1 MIEKPLTICHFADT
15 HIRNLKFHDEYR
27 YVFNQIYKKLL
38 SQKPDYIVHCGDL
51 AHTKTQLSPE
61 YFALASEFLKNLA
74 DIAPTYIILGNHDGN
89 LKNSDREDA
98 VSPIVNAL
106 NHPQLHLLKN
116 SGRVSPQSGL
126 SLNVLSIFDRGSWMK
141 PKDGDINIALYHG
154 AVMGSKT
161 GSGWAMEHG
170 DDDISIFKGHDFVM
184 LGDIHKP
191 QILDTEGRVQYSGS
205 TIQQNFSEDGRK
217 GYKLWTI
224 RSKDDFDVQHV
235 IFTNPRPFITVNLDD
250 KGKIPEHYHVPHGC
264 RLRLISTVNMDSSS
278 IRKITDLARSKYNPV
293 SLSFLNKGTSNFTSS
308 DGQEHKME
316 NMRDVS
322 IQEQYI
328 REYLKDYDL
337 NEDLMCQVLDLNTR
351 YNKEV
356 EKVEE
361 VRRNVKWNIKEME
374 FSNLFNYGQDNRL
387 DFNNLSGIV
396 GIFGKN
402 YSGKSSVIDS
412 ALYGVFGGTSK
423 AEKKNVH
430 LVNQNKN
437 KASIKMVVEADGQE
451 YQITRNLNKSYK
463 TQKGKSVPVASG
475 DLDFHNLTTDSSC
488 NGDSVKDTEANI
500 RKIFGN
506 IEDFMITSMAS
517 QLDSLAFIKEGS
529 TKRKNK
535 LAKFLDLDIFEQK
548 LNFAKKDSSEIS
560 TLIKRLKNKKIG
572 ELLVAKQEEVE
583 EINDDID
590 QQTDLCKKHTNRYEE
605 LLKELADIEQE
616 INSIPQTIIDIDEL
630 EDEIDRLDVE
640 IHKAGVKVSGN
651 KTTIKENLLAIEQAE
666 AIVSSINEHRLAQII
681 EQCSEFEKSLKA
693 SEKELQGLK
702 TKEKQ
707 SLKKISMLHDHE
719 YDPDCEYCSNNKFV
733 KDATKAKDYL
743 PTLEEE
749 IEEVEKII
757 DGWKLK
763 IFGLDKVSAEKD
775 LQILDANVKK
785 RDKFIQVNKNLEIT
799 NESIVSK
806 ISLMNNQKASLEQ
819 QRDEYN
825 ANRQAIENLS
835 SLVKT
840 KNAVKT
846 KMNEAK
852 GRKERCDKKIQ
863 DLLVE
868 LGAVKSTIK
877 RLNVEK
883 REQDELEESF
893 IAYEL
898 FMRCMHPNGI
908 AYEIIKQKLS
918 LINEEIQ
925 KCLANIVDF
934 QVMFEE
940 DGRNLD
946 INIKHPK
953 YDSRPISMGSGAEKT
968 IAAMAIRLALIE
980 ITNLPKSTLFI
991 MDEPAT
997 ALDQEHMEG
1006 FVRLIDMIKDKFKTV
1021 LLISHLDVLKDCVD
1035 KTIDIQKVD
1044 GYAKVNC

>member
-1 MIEKPLTICHFADT
+1 
-15 HIRNLKFHDEYR
+15 
-27 YVFNQIYKKLL
+27 
-38 SQKPDYIVHCGDL
+38 
-51 AHTKTQLSPE
+51 
-61 YFALASEFLKNLA
+61 
-74 DIAPTYIILGNHDGN
+74 
-89 LKNSDREDA
+89 
-98 VSPIVNAL
+98 
-106 NHPQLHLLKN
+106 
-116 SGRVSPQSGL
+116 
-126 SLNVLSIFDRGSWMK
+126 
-141 PKDGDINIALYHG
+141 
-154 AVMGSKT
+154 
-161 GSGWAMEHG
+161 
-170 DDDISIFKGHDFVM
+170 
-184 LGDIHKP
+184 
-191 QILDTEGRVQYSGS
+191 
-205 TIQQNFSEDGRK
+205 
-217 GYKLWTI
+217 
-224 RSKDDFDVQHV
+224 
-235 IFTNPRPFITVNLDD
+235 
-250 KGKIPEHYHVPHGC
+250 
-264 RLRLISTVNMDSSS
+264 MDSSS

-308 DGQEHKME
+308 GGEEHKME

-322 IQEQYI
+322 VQERYI
-328 REYLKDYDL
+328 REYLEDYEL
-337 NEDLMCQVLDLNTR
+337 NEDLMSQVLDLNTR

-374 FSNLFNYGQDNRL
+374 FSNLFNYGQGNTL
-387 DFNNLSGIV
+387 DFANLAGTV

-412 ALYGVFGGTSK
+412 ALYGIYGGTSK

-430 LVNQNKN
+430 LVNQNKT
-437 KASIKMVVEADGQE
+437 KATIRMVVEADGQS
-451 YQITRNLNKSYK
+451 YQITRNLNKSFK
-463 TQKGKSVPVASG
+463 TQRGKSVPVASG
-475 DLDFHNLTTDSSC
+475 DLDFHNITTNSSC

-500 RKIFGN
+500 RKIFGS

-517 QLDSLAFIKEGS
+517 QLDSLSFIKEGS

-535 LAKFLDLDIFEQK
+535 LAKFLDLDIFDQK

-560 TLIKRLKNKKIG
+560 TLIKRFKNKKIA

-590 QQTDLCKKHTNRYEE
+590 RQTDLCKKHNSRYEE
-605 LLKELADIEQE
+605 LLQEFLKIEEE

-630 EDEIDRLDVE
+630 EDEIDRIETD
-640 IHKAGVKVSGN
+640 IHKAGVKVSSNKIDIGN
-651 KTTIKENLLAIEQAE
+651 NFLVVEQLDTV
-666 AIVSSINEHRLAQII
+666 ISSINKHRLTQII
-681 EQCSEFEKSLKA
+681 EQCIDLENTLKSYEREL
-693 SEKELQGLK
+693 KELK
-702 TKEKQ
+702 SKEKQ
-707 SLKKISMLHDHE
+707 AHKKIKMLHDHE
-719 YDPDCEYCSNNKFV
+719 YDPDCKYCSDNKFV

-757 DGWKLK
+757 DGYKLK
-763 IFGLDKVSAEKD
+763 IYGFDKESAEKE
-775 LQILDANVKK
+775 LTTLRASISK
-785 RDKFIQVNKNLEIT
+785 RDDVASTNKNLEIR
-799 NESIVSK
+799 NESLVSQ
-806 ISLMNNQKASLEQ
+806 IALMSNQKTSLEE

-825 ANRQAIENLS
+825 ANRQAIESLS
-835 SLVKT
+835 SLVSS

-852 GRKERCDKKIQ
+852 ARKEKCDKKIQ
-863 DLLVE
+863 DYLIE

-877 RLNVEK
+877 RLRVEK
-883 REQDELEESF
+883 NEQDELEESF

-925 KCLANIVDF
+925 KCLTNIVEF

-1035 KTIDIQKVD
+1035 KTIDIQKVG

>member
-1 MIEKPLTICHFADT
+1 MIKIAHFADT

-27 YVFNQIYKKLL
+27 FVFNQIYKKLL

-98 VSPIVNAL
+98 ISPIVNAL
-106 NHPQLHLLKN
+106 SHPQLHLLKN
-116 SGRVSPQSGL
+116 SGRVSPQPGL
-126 SLNVLSIFDRGSWMK
+126 SFNVLSIFDRGAWMR
-141 PKDGDINIALYHG
+141 PKTGDINIALYHG
-154 AVMGSKT
+154 AVMGSTT
-161 GSGWAMEHG
+161 GSGWAMDHG
-170 DDDISIFKGHDFVM
+170 DDDIDIFKGHDYVM

-191 QILDTEGRVQYSGS
+191 QILDREGRVQYSGS

-224 RSKDDFDVQHV
+224 RDQDDFDVQHV
-235 IFTNPRPFITVNLDD
+235 IFTNPRPFITIHLDD
-250 KGKIPEHYHVPHGC
+250 KGKIPSHHHIPHGC
-264 RLRLISTVNMDSSS
+264 RLRLISTLNMDSAS
-278 IRKITDLARSKYNPV
+278 IRKITDLARSKYSPM
-293 SLSFLNKGTSNFTSS
+293 SLSFLNKGTSNFTTS
-308 DGQEHKME
+308 GGEEHKME

-322 IQEQYI
+322 IQEKYI
-328 REYLKDYDL
+328 REYLKDYELD
-337 NEDLMCQVLDLNTR
+337 EETMGQVLDLNTR

-374 FSNLFNYGQDNRL
+374 FSNLFNYGQNNRV
-387 DFNNLSGIV
+387 DFGNLSGIV

-412 ALYGVFGGTSK
+412 ALYGVYGGTSK
-423 AEKKNVH
+423 GEKKNVH
-430 LVNQNKN
+430 LVNQNKS
-437 KASIKMVVEADGQE
+437 KASIRMVIEADGQE
-451 YQITRNLNKSYK
+451 YQITRNLNKSFK
-463 TQKGKSVPVASG
+463 TQRGKSVPVASG

-500 RKIFGN
+500 RKIFGS
-506 IEDFMITSMAS
+506 IDDFMITSMAS
-517 QLDSLAFIKEGS
+517 QLDSLSFIKEGS
-529 TKRKNK
+529 TKRKNR

-548 LNFAKKDSSEIS
+548 LNFAKKDSSEVS
-560 TLIKRLKNKKIG
+560 ALIKRLKSKKIG
-572 ELLVAKQEEVE
+572 ELLVAKQEEVS

-590 QQTDLCKKHTNRYEE
+590 QQTGLCKKHNSRYEE
-605 LLKELADIEQE
+605 LLEELHKIESE
-616 INSIPQTIIDIDEL
+616 IGGIPAEIIDIDEL
-630 EDEIDRLDVE
+630 EDEVDRLDVQ
-640 IHKAGVKVSGN
+640 IHKAGVKVSSN
-651 KTTIKENLLAIEQAE
+651 KEDIQKNVLVLEQLDQ
-666 AIVSSINEHRLAQII
+666 IISSINEHRLTQIVQ
-681 EQCSEFEKSLKA
+681 QCNDFEESLEGY
-693 SEKELQGLK
+693 EKELRELK
-702 TKEKQ
+702 RKEKQ
-707 SLKKISMLHDHE
+707 TTKKISMLHDHE

-749 IEEVEKII
+749 IEEVHKII
-757 DGWKLK
+757 DGYKLK
-763 IFGLDKVSAEKD
+763 IFGFDKEGAEKELKTLSD
-775 LQILDANVKK
+775 SISK
-785 RDKFIQVNKNLEIT
+785 RDKVASNNKNLEIS
-799 NESIVSK
+799 NESLVSK
-806 ISLMNNQKASLEQ
+806 IALMSNQKSSLEQ

-825 ANRQAIENLS
+825 ENRQAIESLS
-835 SLVKT
+835 SLISS
-840 KNAVKT
+840 KNAINT
-846 KMNEAK
+846 KMQEAK

-863 DLLVE
+863 DYLIE

-893 IAYEL
+893 TAYEL

-918 LINEEIQ
+918 LINEEVQ

-940 DGRNLD
+940 DGKNLD

-980 ITNLPKSTLFI
+980 ITNLPKATLFI

-1035 KTIDIQKVD
+1035 KTIDIQKVG
-1044 GYAKVNC
+1044 GYANVSC

>member
-1 MIEKPLTICHFADT
+1 
-15 HIRNLKFHDEYR
+15 
-27 YVFNQIYKKLL
+27 
-38 SQKPDYIVHCGDL
+38 
-51 AHTKTQLSPE
+51 
-61 YFALASEFLKNLA
+61 
-74 DIAPTYIILGNHDGN
+74 
-89 LKNSDREDA
+89 
-98 VSPIVNAL
+98 
-106 NHPQLHLLKN
+106 
-116 SGRVSPQSGL
+116 
-126 SLNVLSIFDRGSWMK
+126 
-141 PKDGDINIALYHG
+141 
-154 AVMGSKT
+154 
-161 GSGWAMEHG
+161 
-170 DDDISIFKGHDFVM
+170 
-184 LGDIHKP
+184 
-191 QILDTEGRVQYSGS
+191 
-205 TIQQNFSEDGRK
+205 
-217 GYKLWTI
+217 
-224 RSKDDFDVQHV
+224 
-235 IFTNPRPFITVNLDD
+235 
-250 KGKIPEHYHVPHGC
+250 
-264 RLRLISTVNMDSSS
+264 
-278 IRKITDLARSKYNPV
+278 
-293 SLSFLNKGTSNFTSS
+293 
-308 DGQEHKME
+308 
-316 NMRDVS
+316 
-322 IQEQYI
+322 
-328 REYLKDYDL
+328 
-337 NEDLMCQVLDLNTR
+337 
-351 YNKEV
+351 
-356 EKVEE
+356 
-361 VRRNVKWNIKEME
+361 
-374 FSNLFNYGQDNRL
+374 
-387 DFNNLSGIV
+387 
-396 GIFGKN
+396 
-402 YSGKSSVIDS
+402 
-412 ALYGVFGGTSK
+412 
-423 AEKKNVH
+423 
-430 LVNQNKN
+430 
-437 KASIKMVVEADGQE
+437 MVVEADGQD

-463 TQKGKSVPVASG
+463 TVKGKSVATASG
-475 DLDFHNLTTDSSC
+475 DLDFHNITTNSSC

-500 RKIFGN
+500 RKIFGA

-517 QLDSLAFIKEGS
+517 QMDSLSFINEGS
-529 TKRKNK
+529 TKRKNT

-560 TLIKRLKNKKIG
+560 ALIKRLKNKKIG

-590 QQTDLCKKHTNRYEE
+590 KQTDLCKKHNNRYEE
-605 LLKELADIEQE
+605 LLKELADVEQE

-640 IHKAGVKVSGN
+640 MHKAGVKVSKN
-651 KTTIKENLLAIEQAE
+651 KTSVKENVLAIEQAE
-666 AIVSSINEHRLAQII
+666 DIISSINEHRLAQII
-681 EQCSEFEKSLKA
+681 EQCSEFENSLKA
-693 SEKELQGLK
+693 SEQELRALK
-702 TKEKQ
+702 AKEKQ
-707 SLKKISMLHDHE
+707 SIKKINMLHDHE
-719 YDPDCEYCSNNKFV
+719 YDPNCKFCCDNKFV

-749 IEEVEKII
+749 IEEVEKIV
-757 DGWKLK
+757 DGWNLK
-763 IFGLDKVSAEKD
+763 IFGLDKDSAEKD
-775 LQILDANVKK
+775 LNILDNSVKK
-785 RDKFIQVNKNLEIT
+785 RDKFIQINKNLEIT

-806 ISLMNNQKASLEQ
+806 ISLMANQKTSLEQ

-825 ANRQAIENLS
+825 SNRQAIENLS
-835 SLVKT
+835 SLIKS
-840 KNAVKT
+840 KNVITT

-863 DLLVE
+863 DYLVE

-877 RLNVEK
+877 RLRVEK

-953 YDSRPISMGSGAEKT
+953 YDSRPITMGSGAEKT

-1035 KTIDIQKVD
+1035 KTIDIQKVN

>member
-1 MIEKPLTICHFADT
+1 MIKIAHFADT

-27 YVFNQIYKKLL
+27 FVFNQIYKKLL

-106 NHPQLHLLKN
+106 NHPHLHLLKN
-116 SGRVSPQSGL
+116 SGRVSPQPGL
-126 SLNVLSIFDRGSWMK
+126 SLNVLSIFDRGNWME
-141 PKDGDINIALYHG
+141 PKDGDINVALYHG
-154 AVMGSKT
+154 AIMGSTT
-161 GSGWAMEHG
+161 GSGWAMDHG
-170 DDDISIFKGHDFVM
+170 DDDISIFKDHDFVM

-191 QILDTEGRVQYSGS
+191 QILDTEGRVQYAGS
-205 TIQQNFSEDGRK
+205 TIQQKFSEDGRK
-217 GYKLWTI
+217 GYKFWTI
-224 RSKDDFDVQHV
+224 RSKDDFDCQHV
-235 IFTNPRPFITVNLDD
+235 IFTNPRPFITIHLDD
-250 KGKIPEHYHVPHGC
+250 KGKIPDHHHVPRGC
-264 RLRLISTVNMDSSS
+264 RLRLISTINMDSSS
-278 IRKITDLARSKYNPV
+278 IRKVTDLARSLYNPV
-293 SLSFLNKGTSNFTSS
+293 SLSFLNKGTSEFTTAGGE
-308 DGQEHKME
+308 DHKME
-316 NMRDVS
+316 NMRDASV
-322 IQEQYI
+322 QEKYI
-328 REYLKDYDL
+328 RDYLKEYELD
-337 NEDLMCQVLDLNTR
+337 ESIMTQVLDLNTK

-356 EKVEE
+356 EKNEE

-374 FSNLFNYGQDNRL
+374 FKNLFNYGEGNRL
-387 DFNNLSGIV
+387 DFGNLSGIV

-423 AEKKNVH
+423 AEKKSVH
-430 LVNQNKN
+430 LINQNKE
-437 KASIKMVVEADGQE
+437 KATIRMVVEADGQE
-451 YQITRNLNKSYK
+451 YQITRNLNKSTK
-463 TQKGKSVPVASG
+463 TQRGKSVYVASG
-475 DLDFHNLTTDSSC
+475 DLDFHNLTTNSSC
-488 NGDSVKDTEANI
+488 NGDSVKDTDNNI
-500 RKIFGN
+500 KKIFGS

-517 QLDSLAFIKEGS
+517 QLDSLSFIKEGS
-529 TKRKNK
+529 TKRKNV

-548 LNFAKKDSSEIS
+548 LKHAKKDSAEIAA
-560 TLIKRLKNKKIG
+560 LVKRFKNKKIG
-572 ELLVAKQEEVE
+572 EQLVAKQEEVE

-590 QQTDLCKKHTNRYEE
+590 RQTDLCKKHNTRYEE
-605 LLKELADIEQE
+605 LLEELRKIDEE
-616 INSIPQTIIDIDEL
+616 ISSIPAEIIDIDEV
-630 EDEIDRLDVE
+630 EDEIDNYHE
-640 IHKAGVKVSGN
+640 QIHEAGVKVAAN
-651 KTTIKENLLAIEQAE
+651 KEQIKENLLAIEQADD
-666 AIVSSINEHRLAQII
+666 IIGSINKHRLTQIL
-681 EQCSEFEKSLKA
+681 EQCLDYEKNLDTY
-693 SEKELQGLK
+693 ERELRTLK

-707 SLKKISMLHDHE
+707 SIKKIDMLHDHE

-757 DGWKLK
+757 DGYKLK
-763 IFGLDKVSAEKD
+763 IYGLDKQSAQKELKT
-775 LQILDANVKK
+775 LDDNIKK
-785 RDKFIQVNKNLEIT
+785 RDKFVQINKNLEIT
-799 NESIVSK
+799 NESIISK
-806 ISLMNNQKASLEQ
+806 ISLMNNQKDSLEQ
-819 QRDEYN
+819 QRDEYE
-825 ANRQAIENLS
+825 ANRQAIESLS
-835 SLVKT
+835 SLNNSK
-840 KNAVKT
+840 KAVQT

-852 GRKERCDKKIQ
+852 GRKEKCDKRIQ
-863 DLLVE
+863 EYLIE
-868 LGAVKSTIK
+868 LGAAKSTIK
-877 RLNVEK
+877 SLQEEK
-883 REQDELEESF
+883 REQDELESDF

-940 DGRNLD
+940 DGKNLD
-946 INIKHPK
+946 INIRHPK

-980 ITNLPKSTLFI
+980 ITNLPKSTIFI

-1006 FVRLIDMIKDKFKTV
+1006 FVRLIEMIKDKFRTV
-1021 LLISHLDVLKDCVD
+1021 LLISHLDTLKDCVD
-1035 KTIDIQKVD
+1035 RTIDIQKVG
-1044 GYAKVNC
+1044 GYAKVSC

>member
-1 MIEKPLTICHFADT
+1 MIKIAHFADT

-27 YVFNQIYKKLL
+27 FVFNQIYKKLL

-74 DIAPTYIILGNHDGN
+74 DIAPTYVILGNHDGN

-106 NHPQLHLLKN
+106 NHPQLFLLKN
-116 SGRVSPQSGL
+116 SGRVSPQPGL
-126 SLNVLSIFDRGSWMK
+126 SFNVLSIFDRDAWMR
-141 PKDGDINIALYHG
+141 PKTGDINIALYHG
-154 AVMGSKT
+154 AVMGSTT

-170 DDDISIFKGHDFVM
+170 DDDISIFKDHQFVM

-191 QILDTEGRVQYSGS
+191 QILDSEGRVQYAGS

-224 RSKDDFDVQHV
+224 RNKDDFDAQHV
-235 IFTNPRPFITVNLDD
+235 IFTNPRPFITIKLDS
-250 KGKIPEHYHVPHGC
+250 KGQIPEHYHIPHGC
-264 RLRLISTVNMDSSS
+264 RLRMISTVNMDSSS

-308 DGQEHKME
+308 GGEEHKME

-322 IQEQYI
+322 VQERYI
-328 REYLKDYDL
+328 REYLEDYEL
-337 NEDLMCQVLDLNTR
+337 NEDLMGQVLDLNTK

-374 FSNLFNYGQDNRL
+374 FSNLFNYGQGNSL
-387 DFNNLSGIV
+387 DFANLTGTV

-412 ALYGVFGGTSK
+412 ALYGIYGGTSK

-430 LVNQNKN
+430 LVNQNKT
-437 KASIKMVVEADGQE
+437 KATIRMVVEADGQE
-451 YQITRNLNKSYK
+451 YQITRNLNKSFK
-463 TQKGKSVPVASG
+463 TQRGKSVPVASG
-475 DLDFHNLTTDSSC
+475 DLDFHNITTNSSC

-500 RKIFGN
+500 RKIFGS

-517 QLDSLAFIKEGS
+517 QLDSLSFIKEGS

-535 LAKFLDLDIFEQK
+535 LAKFLDLDIFDQK

-560 TLIKRLKNKKIG
+560 TLIKRFKNKKIA
-572 ELLVAKQEEVE
+572 ELLVAKQEEIE

-590 QQTDLCKKHTNRYEE
+590 HQTDLCKKHNSRYEE
-605 LLKELADIEQE
+605 LLEEFLKIEEE

-630 EDEIDRLDVE
+630 EDEIDRIETE
-640 IHKAGVKVSGN
+640 IHKAGVKVSSNKVDIGN
-651 KTTIKENLLAIEQAE
+651 NLLVVEQLDTV
-666 AIVSSINEHRLAQII
+666 ISSINEHRLAQII
-681 EQCSEFEKSLKA
+681 EQCVDLENSLK
-693 SEKELQGLK
+693 SYERELKDLK
-702 TKEKQ
+702 GKEKQ
-707 SLKKISMLHDHE
+707 THKKIKMLHDHE
-719 YDPDCEYCSNNKFV
+719 YDPDCKYCSDNKFV

-757 DGWKLK
+757 DGYKLK
-763 IFGLDKVSAEKD
+763 IYGFDKESAEKE
-775 LQILDANVKK
+775 LTTLKSSILK
-785 RDKFIQVNKNLEIT
+785 RDNLASTNKNLEIR
-799 NESIVSK
+799 NESLVSQ
-806 ISLMNNQKASLEQ
+806 IALMSNQKTSLEE

-825 ANRQAIENLS
+825 ANRQAIESLS
-835 SLVKT
+835 SLVSS

-852 GRKERCDKKIQ
+852 ARKEKCDKKIQ
-863 DLLVE
+863 DYLIE

-877 RLNVEK
+877 RLRVEK
-883 REQDELEESF
+883 NEQDELEESF

-934 QVMFEE
+934 EVMFEE

-1035 KTIDIQKVD
+1035 KTIDIQKVG

>member
-1 MIEKPLTICHFADT
+1 MIKIAHFADT

-27 YVFNQIYKKLL
+27 FVFNQIYKKLL

-74 DIAPTYIILGNHDGN
+74 DIAPTYVILGNHDGN

-106 NHPQLHLLKN
+106 NHSDLHLLKN
-116 SGRVSPQSGL
+116 SGRVSPEPGL
-126 SLNVLSIFDRGSWMK
+126 WFNVLSIFDRDAWMR
-141 PKDGDINIALYHG
+141 PKTGDINIALYHG
-154 AVMGSKT
+154 AVMGSTT

-170 DDDISIFKGHDFVM
+170 DDDISIFKDHQFVM

-191 QILDTEGRVQYSGS
+191 QILDSEGRVQYAGS

-224 RSKDDFDVQHV
+224 RNKDDFDAQHV
-235 IFTNPRPFITVNLDD
+235 IFTNPRPFVTIKLDN
-250 KGKIPEHYHVPHGC
+250 KGQIPSHYHIPHGC
-264 RLRLISTVNMDSSS
+264 RLRMISTVNMDSSS

-308 DGQEHKME
+308 GGEEHKIE

-322 IQEQYI
+322 VQERYI
-328 REYLKDYDL
+328 REYLEDYEL
-337 NEDLMCQVLDLNTR
+337 NEDLMGQVLDLNTK

-374 FSNLFNYGQDNRL
+374 FSNLFNYGQGNTL
-387 DFNNLSGIV
+387 DFANLSGTV

-412 ALYGVFGGTSK
+412 ALYGIYGGTSK

-430 LVNQNKN
+430 LVNQNKT
-437 KASIKMVVEADGQE
+437 KATIRMVVEADGQE
-451 YQITRNLNKSYK
+451 YQITRNLNKTYK
-463 TQKGKSVPVASG
+463 TQRGKSVPVASG
-475 DLDFHNLTTDSSC
+475 DLDFHNITTNSSC

-500 RKIFGN
+500 RKIFGS
-506 IEDFMITSMAS
+506 IEDFMVTSMAS
-517 QLDSLAFIKEGS
+517 QLDSLSFIKEGS

-535 LAKFLDLDIFEQK
+535 LAKFLDLDIFDQK

-560 TLIKRLKNKKIG
+560 TLIKRFKNKKIA
-572 ELLVAKQEEVE
+572 ELLVAKQEEIE
-583 EINDDID
+583 EVNDDID
-590 QQTDLCKKHTNRYEE
+590 HQTDLCKKHNSRYEE
-605 LLKELADIEQE
+605 LLEELRKIEDE
-616 INSIPQTIIDIDEL
+616 ISSIPAEIIDIDDL
-630 EDEIDRLDVE
+630 EDEINNWHE
-640 IHKAGVKVSGN
+640 QIHEAGVKVKSN
-651 KTTIKENLLAIEQAE
+651 ENEIQSSFLVIEQLDT
-666 AIVSSINEHRLAQII
+666 IIRHINEHRLTQII
-681 EQCSEFEKSLKA
+681 EQCVDLENTLKSYERELKD
-693 SEKELQGLK
+693 LK
-702 TKEKQ
+702 GKEKQ
-707 SLKKISMLHDHE
+707 AHKKINMLHDHE

-757 DGWKLK
+757 DGYKLK
-763 IFGLDKVSAEKD
+763 IYSFDKESAEKE
-775 LQILDANVKK
+775 LSTLKSSISK
-785 RDKFIQVNKNLEIT
+785 RDGLVSTNKNLEIK
-799 NESIVSK
+799 NESLVSQVA
-806 ISLMNNQKASLEQ
+806 LMTNQRTSLEE

-825 ANRQAIENLS
+825 ANRQAIESLS
-835 SLVKT
+835 SLVSS

-852 GRKERCDKKIQ
+852 ARKEKCDKKIQ
-863 DLLVE
+863 DYLIE

-877 RLNVEK
+877 RLRVEK
-883 REQDELEESF
+883 NEQDELEESF

-925 KCLANIVDF
+925 KCLTNIVDF

-1035 KTIDIQKVD
+1035 KTIDIQKVG

>member
-1 MIEKPLTICHFADT
+1 MIKIAHFADT

-27 YVFNQIYKKLL
+27 FVFNQIYKKLL

-116 SGRVSPQSGL
+116 SGRVSPEPGL
-126 SLNVLSIFDRGSWMK
+126 WFNVLSIFDRDAWMR
-141 PKDGDINIALYHG
+141 PKTGDINIALYHG
-154 AVMGSKT
+154 AIMGSTT

-170 DDDISIFKGHDFVM
+170 DDDINIFKDHQYVM

-191 QILDTEGRVQYSGS
+191 QILDTEGRVQYAGS

-224 RSKDDFDVQHV
+224 KSGDDFSCQH
-235 IFTNPRPFITVNLDD
+235 ITFTNPRPFITIKLNN
-250 KGKIPEHYHVPHGC
+250 KGEIPEHYHIPHGC
-264 RLRLISTVNMDSSS
+264 RLRMISTVNMDSSS

-308 DGQEHKME
+308 DGQEHKIE

-322 IQEQYI
+322 VQERYI
-328 REYLKDYDL
+328 REYLEDYEL
-337 NEDLMCQVLDLNTR
+337 NEDLMSQVLDLNTK

-374 FSNLFNYGQDNRL
+374 FSNLFNYGQGNSL
-387 DFNNLSGIV
+387 DFANLVGTV

-412 ALYGVFGGTSK
+412 ALYGIYGGTSK
-423 AEKKNVH
+423 AEKKNVY
-430 LVNQNKN
+430 LVNQNKA
-437 KASIKMVVEADGQE
+437 KATIKMVVEADGQN
-451 YQITRNLNKSYK
+451 YQITRNLNKSFK
-463 TQKGKSVPVASG
+463 TVKGKSVPVASG
-475 DLDFHNLTTDSSC
+475 DLDFHNLTTNSSC

-560 TLIKRLKNKKIG
+560 TLIKRFKSKKIT
-572 ELLVAKQEEVE
+572 ELLVAKQEEIE

-590 QQTDLCKKHTNRYEE
+590 RQTDLCKKHNYRYEE
-605 LLKELADIEQE
+605 LLEEFVKIEEE
-616 INSIPQTIIDIDEL
+616 INSIPQTIIDIDAL
-630 EDEIDRLDVE
+630 EDEIDRLEVE
-640 IHKAGVKVSGN
+640 IHKAGVKVTEN
-651 KTTIKENLLAIEQAE
+651 KQEVKQNLLAIQQADD
-666 AIVSSINEHRLAQII
+666 IVSSINKHRLTQILQ
-681 EQCSEFEKSLKA
+681 QCKQFQESLKA
-693 SEKELQGLK
+693 SEMELRSLK
-702 TKEKQ
+702 TQEKQ
-707 SLKKISMLHDHE
+707 AHKKINMLNDHE
-719 YDPDCEYCSNNKFV
+719 YDPDCKYCCDNKFV

-763 IFGLDKVSAEKD
+763 IFGLDKESAEKE
-775 LQILDANVKK
+775 LLTLDNNIAK
-785 RDKFIQVNKNLEIT
+785 RDKFVSVNNNLEIT
-799 NESIVSK
+799 NESLVSK
-806 ISLMNNQKASLEQ
+806 ISLMKNQKESLEKQ
-819 QRDEYN
+819 KDEYN

-835 SLVKT
+835 SLIKS
-840 KNAVKT
+840 KNAIKT
-846 KMNEAK
+846 KMTEAK
-852 GRKERCDKKIQ
+852 QRKEKCDKKIQ
-863 DLLVE
+863 DYLVE

-877 RLNVEK
+877 RLHVEK
-883 REQDELEESF
+883 REQDALEESF

-934 QVMFEE
+934 EVMFEE

-953 YDSRPISMGSGAEKT
+953 YNSRPISMGSGAEKT

-980 ITNLPKSTLFI
+980 ITNLPKSTIFI

-1035 KTIDIQKVD
+1035 KTIDIQKVG

>member
-1 MIEKPLTICHFADT
+1 
-15 HIRNLKFHDEYR
+15 
-27 YVFNQIYKKLL
+27 
-38 SQKPDYIVHCGDL
+38 
-51 AHTKTQLSPE
+51 
-61 YFALASEFLKNLA
+61 
-74 DIAPTYIILGNHDGN
+74 
-89 LKNSDREDA
+89 
-98 VSPIVNAL
+98 
-106 NHPQLHLLKN
+106 
-116 SGRVSPQSGL
+116 
-126 SLNVLSIFDRGSWMK
+126 
-141 PKDGDINIALYHG
+141 
-154 AVMGSKT
+154 
-161 GSGWAMEHG
+161 
-170 DDDISIFKGHDFVM
+170 
-184 LGDIHKP
+184 
-191 QILDTEGRVQYSGS
+191 
-205 TIQQNFSEDGRK
+205 
-217 GYKLWTI
+217 
-224 RSKDDFDVQHV
+224 
-235 IFTNPRPFITVNLDD
+235 
-250 KGKIPEHYHVPHGC
+250 
-264 RLRLISTVNMDSSS
+264 
-278 IRKITDLARSKYNPV
+278 
-293 SLSFLNKGTSNFTSS
+293 
-308 DGQEHKME
+308 
-316 NMRDVS
+316 
-322 IQEQYI
+322 
-328 REYLKDYDL
+328 
-337 NEDLMCQVLDLNTR
+337 
-351 YNKEV
+351 
-356 EKVEE
+356 
-361 VRRNVKWNIKEME
+361 
-374 FSNLFNYGQDNRL
+374 
-387 DFNNLSGIV
+387 
-396 GIFGKN
+396 
-402 YSGKSSVIDS
+402 
-412 ALYGVFGGTSK
+412 
-423 AEKKNVH
+423 
-430 LVNQNKN
+430 
-437 KASIKMVVEADGQE
+437 MVVEADGQE

-463 TQKGKSVPVASG
+463 TVKGKSVPVASG

-535 LAKFLDLDIFEQK
+535 LAKFLDLDIFDQK

-572 ELLVAKQEEVE
+572 ELLVAKQEEIE

-590 QQTDLCKKHTNRYEE
+590 QQTDLCKKHTTRYEE
-605 LLKELADIEQE
+605 LLEELRQIELE
-616 INSIPQTIIDIDEL
+616 IDSIPANIIDIDDL

-640 IHKAGVKVSGN
+640 IHRAGVKVSAN
-651 KTTIKENLLAIEQAE
+651 KETINKSAPVLEQLDYT
-666 AIVSSINEHRLAQII
+666 ISSIHEHRLAQIL
-681 EQCSEFEKSLKA
+681 EQCSEFEKSLKH
-693 SEKELQGLK
+693 SEQELKSLK

-707 SLKKISMLHDHE
+707 SIKKINMLHDHE

-749 IEEVEKII
+749 IYEVEKII
-757 DGWKLK
+757 DGYNLK
-763 IFGLDKVSAEKD
+763 ILGLDKEGAEKD
-775 LQILDANVKK
+775 IQILNNSVNK
-785 RDKFIQVNKNLEIT
+785 RDKLLAENKNLEIK
-799 NESIVSK
+799 NESLVSK
-806 ISLMNNQKASLEQ
+806 ISLMSNQKTSLEQ
-819 QRDEYN
+819 QRDEYEQ
-825 ANRQAIENLS
+825 NRQAIENLS
-835 SLVKT
+835 SLIKT
-840 KNAVKT
+840 KNAVQV
-846 KMNEAK
+846 KMDEAK
-852 GRKERCDKKIQ
+852 GRKDRCDKKIQ
-863 DLLVE
+863 NYLVE

-883 REQDELEESF
+883 REQDELEDSF

-1035 KTIDIQKVD
+1035 KTIDIQKVG

>member
-1 MIEKPLTICHFADT
+1 MIKIAHFADT

-27 YVFNQIYKKLL
+27 FVFNQIYKKLL

-106 NHPQLHLLKN
+106 NHPDLHLLKN
-116 SGRVSPQSGL
+116 SGRVSPEPGL
-126 SLNVLSIFDRGSWMK
+126 WFNVLSIFDRDAWMR
-141 PKDGDINIALYHG
+141 PKTGDINIALYHG
-154 AVMGSKT
+154 AVMGSTT

-170 DDDISIFKGHDFVM
+170 DDDISIFKDHQFVM

-191 QILDTEGRVQYSGS
+191 QILDTEGRVQYAGS

-224 RSKDDFDVQHV
+224 RSKDDFDCQHV
-235 IFTNPRPFITVNLDD
+235 IFTNPRPFITVNLD
-250 KGKIPEHYHVPHGC
+250 KQGQIPSHYHIPHGC
-264 RLRLISTVNMDSSS
+264 RLRMISTVNMDSSS

-322 IQEQYI
+322 VQEKYI
-328 REYLKDYDL
+328 REYLEDYEL
-337 NEDLMCQVLDLNTR
+337 NEDLMSQVLDLNTK

-374 FSNLFNYGQDNRL
+374 FSNLFNYGQGNSL
-387 DFNNLSGIV
+387 DFTNLAGTV

-412 ALYGVFGGTSK
+412 ALYGIYGGTSK

-430 LVNQNKN
+430 LVNQNKT
-437 KASIKMVVEADGQE
+437 KATIRMVVEADGQD

-463 TQKGKSVPVASG
+463 TQRGKSVPVASG
-475 DLDFHNLTTDSSC
+475 DLDFHNLTTNSSC

-500 RKIFGN
+500 RKIFGS

-517 QLDSLAFIKEGS
+517 QLDSLSFIKEGS

-535 LAKFLDLDIFEQK
+535 LAKFLDLDIFDQK

-560 TLIKRLKNKKIG
+560 TLIKRLKSKKIA

-590 QQTDLCKKHTNRYEE
+590 RQTDLCKKHNSRYEE
-605 LLKELADIEQE
+605 LLEELRKIEDE
-616 INSIPQTIIDIDEL
+616 ISSIPAEIIDIDEL
-630 EDEIDRLDVE
+630 EDEIDRLEVE
-640 IHKAGVKVSGN
+640 IHKAGVKVSSN
-651 KTTIKENLLAIEQAE
+651 KVDFENNYLVIKQLDRTI
-666 AIVSSINEHRLAQII
+666 SSINEHRLTQII
-681 EQCSEFEKSLKA
+681 EQCVDLESNLKSYERELRDLK
-693 SEKELQGLK
+693 G
-702 TKEKQ
+702 KEKQ
-707 SLKKISMLHDHE
+707 TLRKINMLHDHE
-719 YDPDCEYCSNNKFV
+719 YDPDCKYCSSNKFV

-757 DGWKLK
+757 DGYKLK
-763 IFGLDKVSAEKD
+763 IFGFDKESAEKE
-775 LQILDANVKK
+775 LSILKNSISK
-785 RDKFIQVNKNLEIT
+785 RDNVSSTNKNLKIK
-799 NESIVSK
+799 NESLVSQ
-806 ISLMNNQKASLEQ
+806 IALMSNQKTSLEQ
-819 QRDEYN
+819 QRDEYD
-825 ANRQAIENLS
+825 ANRQAIESLS
-835 SLVKT
+835 SLIGS

-852 GRKERCDKKIQ
+852 ARKEKCDGKIQ
-863 DLLVE
+863 DYLIE

-877 RLNVEK
+877 RLRVEEK
-883 REQDELEESF
+883 EQDELEESF
-893 IAYEL
+893 KAYEL

-918 LINEEIQ
+918 LINEEIH

-1035 KTIDIQKVD
+1035 KTIDIQKVG

>member
-1 MIEKPLTICHFADT
+1 MIKIAHFADT

-27 YVFNQIYKKLL
+27 FVFNKIYKKLQ

-116 SGRVSPQSGL
+116 SGRVSPQDGL
-126 SLNVLSIFDRGSWMK
+126 WFNVLSIFDRGAWMR
-141 PKDGDINIALYHG
+141 PKTGDINIALYHG
-154 AVMGSKT
+154 AIMGSKT

-191 QILDTEGRVQYSGS
+191 QILDPDKRVQYAGS

-224 RSKDDFDVQHV
+224 RSKHDFDVQHV
-235 IFTNPRPFITVNLDD
+235 IFTNPRPFITVSLDD
-250 KGKIPEHYHVPHGC
+250 KGKIPQHYHIPHGC

-293 SLSFLNKGTSNFTSS
+293 SLSFLNKGTSQFTTS
-308 DGQEHKME
+308 GGEEHKME

-322 IQEQYI
+322 VQERYI

-337 NEDLMCQVLDLNTR
+337 EEDLMSQVLDLNTK

-374 FSNLFNYGQDNRL
+374 FSNLFNYGQNNRL

-430 LVNQNKN
+430 LVNQNKT

-463 TQKGKSVPVASG
+463 TQRGKSIPVASG

-535 LAKFLDLDIFEQK
+535 LAKFLDLDIFDQK

-560 TLIKRLKNKKIG
+560 TLIKRLKSKKIS
-572 ELLVAKQEEVE
+572 ELLVVKQEEVE

-590 QQTDLCKKHTNRYEE
+590 HQTDLCKKYNTRYEE
-605 LLKELADIEQE
+605 LLEEFLKIEEE
-616 INSIPQTIIDIDEL
+616 INSIPQNIIDIDEL
-630 EDEIDRLDVE
+630 EDEIDRLDVQ
-640 IHKAGVKVSGN
+640 IHKAGVKVSEN
-651 KTTIKENLLAIEQAE
+651 KQQIKQHQLAIQQADD
-666 AIVSSINEHRLAQII
+666 IVDSINKHRLTQIL
-681 EQCSEFEKSLKA
+681 EQCKEFEEALKSSEQELK
-693 SEKELQGLK
+693 KLK
-702 TKEKQ
+702 TMEKQ
-707 SLKKISMLHDHE
+707 SIKKINMLHDHE
-719 YDPDCEYCSNNKFV
+719 YDPDCKYCSNNKFV
-733 KDATKAKDYL
+733 KDATTAKDYL

-757 DGWKLK
+757 DGWKLN
-763 IFGLDKVSAEKD
+763 IFGLDKDSAKKE
-775 LQILDANVKK
+775 LQTLENSVAK
-785 RDKFIQVNKNLEIT
+785 RDKFIAINKNLEIT
-799 NESIVSK
+799 NESLVSK
-806 ISLMNNQKASLEQ
+806 ISLMSNQKTSLEQ

-825 ANRQAIENLS
+825 TNRQAIENLS
-835 SLVKT
+835 SLIKS
-840 KNAVKT
+840 KNAVKI
-846 KMNEAK
+846 KMTESKN
-852 GRKERCDKKIQ
+852 RKEKCDKKIQ
-863 DLLVE
+863 DYLVE

-877 RLNVEK
+877 RLHIEK

-1035 KTIDIQKVD
+1035 KTIDIQKVG

>member
-1 MIEKPLTICHFADT
+1 MIKIAHFADT

-27 YVFNQIYKKLL
+27 FVFNQIYKKLL

-116 SGRVSPQSGL
+116 SGRVSPQPGL
-126 SLNVLSIFDRGSWMK
+126 SLNVLSIFDRGAWMR
-141 PKDGDINIALYHG
+141 PKRGDINIALYHG

-170 DDDISIFKGHDFVM
+170 DDDISIFKGHDFAM

-191 QILDTEGRVQYSGS
+191 QILDDEGRAQYAGS

-224 RSKDDFDVQHV
+224 KSKDDFECQHV
-235 IFTNPRPFITVNLDD
+235 IFTNPRPFITVNLDN
-250 KGKIPEHYHVPHGC
+250 KGNIPKHYHIPHGC
-264 RLRLISTVNMDSSS
+264 RLRLISTTNMDSSS

-293 SLSFLNKGTSNFTSS
+293 TLSFLNKGTSNFTSS

-328 REYLKDYDL
+328 REYLKDYEL
-337 NEDLMCQVLDLNTR
+337 TEDLMSQVLDLNTR

-374 FSNLFNYGQDNRL
+374 FSNLFNYGQNNRL
-387 DFNNLSGIV
+387 DFDNLSGTV

-430 LVNQNKN
+430 LVNQNKT
-437 KASIKMVVEADGQE
+437 KASIKMVVEADGQD

-463 TQKGKSVPVASG
+463 TVKGKSVPVASG
-475 DLDFHNLTTDSSC
+475 DLDFHNITTDSSC

-548 LNFAKKDSSEIS
+548 LNFAKKDSAEIS
-560 TLIKRLKNKKIG
+560 ALIKRFKNKKIA

-590 QQTDLCKKHTNRYEE
+590 HQTDLCKKHNTRYEE
-605 LLKELADIEQE
+605 LLQEYLKIEEE

-630 EDEIDRLDVE
+630 EDEIDRLDAE
-640 IHKAGVKVSGN
+640 IHKAGVKVSQN
-651 KTTIKENLLAIEQAE
+651 KTSIKENVLAIEQAD
-666 AIVSSINEHRLAQII
+666 AIVNSINEHRLAQIL

-693 SEKELQGLK
+693 SEQELRTLK

-707 SLKKISMLHDHE
+707 SIKKINMLHDHE
-719 YDPDCEYCSNNKFV
+719 YDPDCKYCCDNKFV

-763 IFGLDKVSAEKD
+763 IFGLDKASAEKE
-775 LQILDANVKK
+775 LKTLESNVVK
-785 RDKFIQVNKNLEIT
+785 RDKFVAINKNLQIT

-806 ISLMNNQKASLEQ
+806 ISLMKNQTNSLEK

-825 ANRQAIENLS
+825 TNRQAIENLS
-835 SLVKT
+835 SLIKS
-840 KNAVKT
+840 KNAVKL
-846 KMNEAK
+846 KMTEAK
-852 GRKERCDKKIQ
+852 ERKEKCDKKIQ
-863 DLLVE
+863 DYLVE

-877 RLNVEK
+877 RLHVEK

-1035 KTIDIQKVD
+1035 KTIDIQKVG

>member
-1 MIEKPLTICHFADT
+1 MIKIAHFADT

-27 YVFNQIYKKLL
+27 FVFNQIYKKLL

-74 DIAPTYIILGNHDGN
+74 DIAPTYVILGNHDGN

-126 SLNVLSIFDRGSWMK
+126 SLNVLSIFDRGAWMR
-141 PKDGDINIALYHG
+141 PKTGDINIALYHG

-235 IFTNPRPFITVNLDD
+235 IFTNPRPFITVNLND
-250 KGKIPEHYHVPHGC
+250 KGKIPEHYHIPHGC
-264 RLRLISTVNMDSSS
+264 RLRLISTTNMDSSS

-337 NEDLMCQVLDLNTR
+337 NEDLMRQVLDLNTR

-374 FSNLFNYGQDNRL
+374 FSNLFNYGQSNSL
-387 DFNNLSGIV
+387 DFANLSGIV

-463 TQKGKSVPVASG
+463 TVKGKSVPVASG

-560 TLIKRLKNKKIG
+560 TLIKRLKSKKIG
-572 ELLVAKQEEVE
+572 ELLVAKQEEIE

-590 QQTDLCKKHTNRYEE
+590 QQTDLCKKHTTRYEE
-605 LLKELADIEQE
+605 LLEELRQIELE
-616 INSIPQTIIDIDEL
+616 IDSIPANIIDIDEL

-640 IHKAGVKVSGN
+640 IHRAGVKVSAN
-651 KTTIKENLLAIEQAE
+651 KE
-666 AIVSSINEHRLAQII
+666 AINKSGPVLEQLDYTISSIHEHRLAQIL
-681 EQCSEFEKSLKA
+681 EQCNEFEKSLKS
-693 SEKELQGLK
+693 SEQELKSLK

-707 SLKKISMLHDHE
+707 SIKKINMLHDHE

-749 IEEVEKII
+749 IYEVEKII
-757 DGWKLK
+757 DGYKLK
-763 IFGLDKVSAEKD
+763 ILGLDKEGAEKD
-775 LQILDANVKK
+775 IQILNNSVTK
-785 RDKFIQVNKNLEIT
+785 RDKLLAENKNLEIK
-799 NESIVSK
+799 NESLVSK
-806 ISLMNNQKASLEQ
+806 ISLMNNQKTSLEQ
-819 QRDEYN
+819 QRDEYEQ
-825 ANRQAIENLS
+825 NRQAIENLS
-835 SLVKT
+835 SLIKT
-840 KNAVKT
+840 KNAVQV
-846 KMNEAK
+846 KMDEAK
-852 GRKERCDKKIQ
+852 GRKDRCDKKIQ
-863 DLLVE
+863 NYLVE

-883 REQDELEESF
+883 REQDELEDSF

-953 YDSRPISMGSGAEKT
+953 YESRPISMGSGAEKT

-980 ITNLPKSTLFI
+980 ITNLPKSTIFI

-1006 FVRLIDMIKDKFKTV
+1006 FVRLIEMIKDKFKTV

-1035 KTIDIQKVD
+1035 KTIDIQKVG

>member
-1 MIEKPLTICHFADT
+1 MIKIAHFADT

-27 YVFNQIYKKLL
+27 FVFNQIYKKLL

-74 DIAPTYIILGNHDGN
+74 DIAPTYVILGNHDGN

-116 SGRVSPQSGL
+116 SGRVSPQPGL
-126 SLNVLSIFDRGSWMK
+126 SFNVLSIFDRDAWMR
-141 PKDGDINIALYHG
+141 PKTGDINIALYHG
-154 AVMGSKT
+154 AVMGSTT

-170 DDDISIFKGHDFVM
+170 DDDISIFKDHQYVM

-191 QILDTEGRVQYSGS
+191 QILDTEGRVQYAGS

-235 IFTNPRPFITVNLDD
+235 IFTNPRPFITVNLNNQ
-250 KGKIPEHYHVPHGC
+250 GQIPPHYHIPHGC
-264 RLRLISTVNMDSSS
+264 RLRMISTVNMDSSS

-308 DGQEHKME
+308 DGQEHKIE

-322 IQEQYI
+322 VQERYI
-328 REYLKDYDL
+328 REYLKEYDL
-337 NEDLMCQVLDLNTR
+337 DEDLMSQVLDLNTR

-374 FSNLFNYGQDNRL
+374 FSNLFNYGQDNSL
-387 DFNNLSGIV
+387 DFTNLAGTV

-430 LVNQNKN
+430 LVNQNKT
-437 KASIKMVVEADGQE
+437 KATIRMVVEADGQD

-463 TQKGKSVPVASG
+463 TQRGKSVPVASG

-500 RKIFGN
+500 RKIFGS

-560 TLIKRLKNKKIG
+560 TLIKRFKSKKIA
-572 ELLVAKQEEVE
+572 ELLVAKQEEIE

-590 QQTDLCKKHTNRYEE
+590 HQTDLCKKHNSRYEE
-605 LLKELADIEQE
+605 LLEELRKIEDE
-616 INSIPQTIIDIDEL
+616 ISSIPAEIIDIDEL
-630 EDEIDRLDVE
+630 EDEVDRLEVE
-640 IHKAGVKVSGN
+640 IHKAGVKVSSN
-651 KTTIKENLLAIEQAE
+651 KADIQSNTLVIEHLDTV
-666 AIVSSINEHRLAQII
+666 ISSINEHRLAQII
-681 EQCSEFEKSLKA
+681 EQCVDFESSLK
-693 SEKELQGLK
+693 SYEREMRDLK
-702 TKEKQ
+702 GKEKQ
-707 SLKKISMLHDHE
+707 TLKKINMLHDHE
-719 YDPDCEYCSNNKFV
+719 YDPDCKYCSNNKFV

-757 DGWKLK
+757 DGYKLK
-763 IFGLDKVSAEKD
+763 IYGLDKESAEKE
-775 LQILDANVKK
+775 LMTLRSSISK
-785 RDKFIQVNKNLEIT
+785 RDELCSTNKNLEIK
-799 NESIVSK
+799 NESFISK
-806 ISLMNNQKASLEQ
+806 ISLMNNQKDSLEQ

-835 SLVKT
+835 SLIRS

-846 KMNEAK
+846 KMTEAK
-852 GRKERCDKKIQ
+852 QRKEKCDKKIQ
-863 DLLVE
+863 DYLVE

-940 DGRNLD
+940 DGKSLD

-1006 FVRLIDMIKDKFKTV
+1006 FVRLIEMIKDKFKTV

-1035 KTIDIQKVD
+1035 KTIDIQKVG